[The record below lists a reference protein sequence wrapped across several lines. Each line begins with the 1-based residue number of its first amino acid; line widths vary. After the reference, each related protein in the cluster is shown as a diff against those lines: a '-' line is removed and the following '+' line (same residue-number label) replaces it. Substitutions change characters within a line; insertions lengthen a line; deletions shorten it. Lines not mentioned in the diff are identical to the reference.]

1 MNAHTV
7 NLELGPVVHAQLPSP
22 KDRIRSVYCL
32 PNELKNNMM
41 FDTKL
46 KAKKQLSL
54 GKRKRIKNSIP
65 VPLLIQG
72 DIMIVGTRT
81 PSRLK

>member
-41 FDTKL
+41 INTKL

-54 GKRKRIKNSIP
+54 GN
-65 VPLLIQG
+65 
-72 DIMIVGTRT
+72 
-81 PSRLK
+81 